1 MSIKI
6 IKFLFRNFVYF
17 VLILLS
23 LIFIGLLELM
33 KAGFNFSIFKQADFW
48 LNIITMC
55 LASLL
60 MICMALSI
68 KLNRIETN
76 LNEGTPGLQAKQ
88 LREAVNIGSA
98 NINNDID
105 RFIAETNLKRKKEAW
120 KAKIKTEIFNLSNT
134 FSMNDHIQYAQ
145 YEKSPEYFNIN
156 QARSKVRK
164 RILLEEKL
172 NNTYIDNNILNL
184 KVRYTRITRQMIEN
198 GQLGYDDSLD
208 SLSKSGKIFVK
219 NVAPKFLL
227 SISFTLFI
235 SSFYFDTKQ
244 INTINVIISFA
255 YKLIILIINANFGRQ
270 FAKQFFNETTIHDLQ
285 LRRQWLTKYSDW
297 RESKQKS
304 KMMESVL
311 KSDLQY
317 VHEEETKRESK

>member
-1 MSIKI
+1 MSLKI
-6 IKFLFRNFVYF
+6 IKFLLRNFTYF
-17 VLILLS
+17 ILIIIS

-33 KAGFNFSIFKQADFW
+33 KAGFDLSIFKKADFW
-48 LNIITMC
+48 LNVITMS

-76 LNEGTPGLQAKQ
+76 LNEGTLGLQAKQ
-88 LREAVNIGSA
+88 LREVVNIGSA
-98 NINNDID
+98 NIANDID
-105 RFIAETNLKRKKEAW
+105 RFIAETNLKRKKDAW
-120 KAKIKTEIFNLSNT
+120 KAKIKTEIFNLSNS

-145 YEKSPEYFNIN
+145 YEKNPDYFNIN
-156 QARSKVRK
+156 QARGKVKK

-172 NNTYIDNNILNL
+172 NEAYVNANILNL
-184 KVRYTRITRQMIEN
+184 RVKYARITRQMIEN

-208 SLSKSGKIFVK
+208 NLSKSGVVFIK

-255 YKLIILIINANFGRQ
+255 YKLIILILNANFGRQ

-285 LRRQWLTKYSDW
+285 LRKQWLTKYADW
-297 RESKQKS
+297 KKNKQKS
-304 KMMESVL
+304 IMMDNVL